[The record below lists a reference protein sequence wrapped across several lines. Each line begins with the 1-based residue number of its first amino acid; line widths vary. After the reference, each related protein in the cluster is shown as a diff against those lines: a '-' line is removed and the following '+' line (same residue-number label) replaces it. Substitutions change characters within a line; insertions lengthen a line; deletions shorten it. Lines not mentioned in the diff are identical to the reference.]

1 MATWD
6 ILDNNGDTAFG
17 TYVLEY
23 DANGTPAASSDVVN
37 FNPDTVF
44 DVLTDSQSDTTFA
57 VGDPISF
64 APVNFIGGPPFASDT
79 NGAYQFAGSVIH
91 EGKTFLFIEKVTDGG
106 YLAFTN
112 DPVSSPDDFP
122 RDVTP
127 TPTGAGG
134 DFITSNFTVC
144 FCAGS
149 LIATPAGETA
159 VEHLKIGDLISTQ
172 DGRNVPVL
180 WIGRQTVVPNVMG
193 PRGRPVRITRG
204 ALGKGLPHT
213 DLLVT
218 ADHGMI
224 IDGYVINAAALIN
237 GTTIHTVAASDVPRT
252 YTVYHIETAQ
262 HDVILANGA
271 PTETFIDAAGRT
283 AFDNFDE
290 YMHVYGAERII
301 PEMPRPR
308 ISAARLVPEAIKRRL
323 GLNVPEGISA

>member
-6 ILDNNGDTAFG
+6 ILDNNGDAAFG

-23 DANGTPAASSDVVN
+23 DTNGTPAASSDVVN
-37 FNPDTVF
+37 LNPDTAF

-64 APVNFIGGPPFASDT
+64 APFNFIGGPPFASDT
-79 NGAYQFAGSVIH
+79 NGAYQFAGTVIH

-112 DPVSSPDDFP
+112 DPVDSPDDFP

-127 TPTGAGG
+127 TPIGSGG

-149 LIATPAGETA
+149 QIATPSGETA
-159 VEHLKIGDLISTQ
+159 VEQLKIGDLICTQ
-172 DGRNVPVL
+172 DGRSVPVL
-180 WIGRQTVVPNVMG
+180 WIGRQTVIPNVIG
-193 PRGRPVRITRG
+193 QRGLPVRITKG
-204 ALGKGLPHT
+204 ALGHGLPNA

-218 ADHGMI
+218 GDHGMI
-224 IDGYVINAAALIN
+224 IDGYVINASALIN
-237 GTTIHTVAASDVPRT
+237 GITIHTVPASELPQT
-252 YTVYHIETAQ
+252 FTVYHIETQQ

-271 PTETFIDAAGRT
+271 RTETFIDAAGRT
-283 AFDNFDE
+283 VFDNFDE
-290 YMHVYGAERII
+290 YMHLYGAERII
-301 PEMPRPR
+301 PELPRPR
-308 ISAARLVPEAIKRRL
+308 ISAARLVPETIRRRL
-323 GLNVPEGISA
+323 GLNVPEDISA